1 MIPNRPLSKLADG
14 DEAQGGDGAQRL
26 SVQEHTAGWEAAG
39 SNAEGSPRG
48 ASLAGASELLL
59 DGASAGATQRFASA
73 VEFGK
78 RSKIKAIVLDIDGVL
93 TDGTFWW
100 DLNGGEQKR
109 FSFRDVMGI
118 VRAGRKGILFALI
131 SGEENVMVDRLAAKL
146 NIDSVYQGCSD
157 KASALRSFAKEKNLS
172 LSEICFMGDDI
183 NDLDAI
189 EIAGYSAAPANAHES
204 VLSAVDFVV
213 RKSGGDGAVRELI
226 DSLVAI

>member
-14 DEAQGGDGAQRL
+14 DEVQGVDGAQRL
-26 SVQEHTAGWEAAG
+26 SVQEV
-39 SNAEGSPRG
+39 
-48 ASLAGASELLL
+48 L
-59 DGASAGATQRFASA
+59 DGSSTGATQRFASA

-78 RSKIKAIVLDIDGVL
+78 RSKIKAIVLDVDGVL

-118 VRAGRKGILFALI
+118 VRAGRKGILFTLI
-131 SGEENVMVDRLAAKL
+131 SGEKNVMVDRLAAKL

-189 EIAGYSAAPANAHES
+189 EIAGCSAAPANAHES
-204 VLSAVDFVV
+204 VLRAVDFVAK
-213 RKSGGDGAVRELI
+213 KSGGDGAVRELI
-226 DSLVAI
+226 DSLIVI